1 MGPRCSSAETQVVT
15 GATLQLGYTYNYDVD
30 LTFIP
35 TQISNSEHGLY
46 IHKYL
51 IRYTHIEL
59 SDYTYT
65 HLSGSWAICAQR
77 HV

>member
-15 GATLQLGYTYNYDVD
+15 GATLLQLGYTYNYDVD

-46 IHKYL
+46 VQL
-51 IRYTHIEL
+51 
-59 SDYTYT
+59 
-65 HLSGSWAICAQR
+65 
-77 HV
+77 